1 MKSYS
6 EFCDDI
12 AKTLF
17 DIINEKGSLLSWKKT
32 WDVEASYKLPMGQ
45 SGYYS
50 GSNLFKLLYKQVDSG
65 FKSNKWLT
73 FRQVQL
79 QKGRVLKGAKSEAAC
94 FWRKIEKLEVN
105 EKTKKEELNSYPL
118 FKSYRVFNID
128 QTDLEIN
135 SDAEIENQSHNT
147 SIEAM
152 LKKHDVNI
160 SYFGNQPR
168 YSTADDV
175 IIMPKI
181 SEFDSENNYLATL
194 LHELVHWSGGE
205 NRLNRET
212 VIKYAHPIQRAKEEL
227 VAEIGSLFLSTHFG
241 ITGNIER
248 HAAYVQGWQENLTP
262 LDVAKCISKA
272 TQAFTWLISK

>member
-128 QTDLEIN
+128 QTDLEID

-168 YSTADDV
+168 YST
-175 IIMPKI
+175 
-181 SEFDSENNYLATL
+181 
-194 LHELVHWSGGE
+194 
-205 NRLNRET
+205 RR
-212 VIKYAHPIQRAKEEL
+212 
-227 VAEIGSLFLSTHFG
+227 
-241 ITGNIER
+241 
-248 HAAYVQGWQENLTP
+248 
-262 LDVAKCISKA
+262 
-272 TQAFTWLISK
+272 